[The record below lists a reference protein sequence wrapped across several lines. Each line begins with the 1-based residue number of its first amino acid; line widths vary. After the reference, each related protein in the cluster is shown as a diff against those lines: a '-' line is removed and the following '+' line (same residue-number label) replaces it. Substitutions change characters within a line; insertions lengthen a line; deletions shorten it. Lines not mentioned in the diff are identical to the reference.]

1 MDNVIRDLGFG
12 AVLGL
17 GDAVLDQLRGV
28 APSGETSA
36 DNDGISVWMPDGRPD
51 VYLHRQDSADS
62 VMALDPSLACS
73 PSPPPTAASPA
84 RGTGDPTHMD
94 SPDCWLNGLQLM
106 SLIKPH
112 AVRKATDTGVTEY
125 MVSNLKRFTVEMILV
140 NSDNELVG
148 GVNVGLSA
156 WLVYENGDVVPRPDD
171 NTEILTGKSRTDV
184 VIIDGRGFF
193 ELQMGP
199 TVLSSEHDNKLFRVK
214 IAPSSERLRN
224 LFPQL
229 TVLSNPI
236 KSKVKVNHTQPAS
249 HGGGG
254 GDRPSAPPPTEP
266 PRPSLFPALGL
277 ACCTGRKR
285 SSSEQPVLVRPV
297 AAARPSVGSMAT
309 APSVGIVANARA
321 IPSPIPENLRGQ
333 GDQLGDQ
340 LGKLKETNELILDQL
355 KQLATFLR
363 ERIPGGT
370 AER

>member
-17 GDAVLDQLRGV
+17 GDAVLEQLRGV

-36 DNDGISVWMPDGRPD
+36 DNDGISVRMPDWRPD

-106 SLIKPH
+106 SRIKPH

-125 MVSNLKRFTVEMILV
+125 MVSNSKRFTVEMILV

-229 TVLSNPI
+229 TVLSKPI
-236 KSKVKVNHTQPAS
+236 QSKVKVNRTQPAS

-254 GDRPSAPPPTEP
+254 GDSM
-266 PRPSLFPALGL
+266 
-277 ACCTGRKR
+277 
-285 SSSEQPVLVRPV
+285 
-297 AAARPSVGSMAT
+297 VGVEGGVDT
-309 APSVGIVANARA
+309 
-321 IPSPIPENLRGQ
+321 
-333 GDQLGDQ
+333 
-340 LGKLKETNELILDQL
+340 TNH
-355 KQLATFLR
+355 R
-363 ERIPGGT
+363 
-370 AER
+370 

>member
-17 GDAVLDQLRGV
+17 GDAVLEQLRGV

-36 DNDGISVWMPDGRPD
+36 DNDGISVRMPDWRPD

-106 SLIKPH
+106 SRIKPH

-125 MVSNLKRFTVEMILV
+125 MVSNSKRFTVEMILV

-224 LFPQL
+224 QFPLL
-229 TVLSNPI
+229 TVLSKPI
-236 KSKVKVNHTQPAS
+236 KSMVKAYRKPS
-249 HGGGG
+249 PSCSGGG
-254 GDRPSAPPPTEP
+254 GDRPSTPPPTEP
-266 PRPSLFPALGL
+266 PHPSLFPALGL

-340 LGKLKETNELILDQL
+340 LGKLKETNELILDQF